1 VVRGLA
7 RGRRLIGYGVSV
19 LAFGLY
25 AVTPVGLYA
34 PDTWP
39 DYTVIAVASVLT
51 VAGTASLLLSR
62 RRGWRALFLGSLVL
76 VGVCILGSVVAKGVV
91 DRSIDTWRGVA
102 GSAQGFLAVSLGCW
116 VLAALVGLVG
126 ATVEQIRHRGRSRR
140 GVQIP
145 LAELPWESAVL
156 GGEPAITVDGPDL
169 VLQLPR
175 LLRDGELRIPASA
188 VAVVGPLPPLSARLE
203 ASDADAD
210 DDWDDD
216 WKDDWDDDADARG
229 WVAARPVVLPYLA
242 SGPAILPP
250 NLTLVLRT
258 PRRMPQLR
266 WLAHG
271 KVTDVSVRDS
281 RSLAGVLVDG
291 LRLRAVDPSGA
302 VWALALAGVPIV
314 DDEDAFIEQHREL
327 TTDPRVIQ
335 RRQALE
341 TAETAWQLGGSALFV
356 IGMAVWT
363 VTRSYPWVILA
374 GVGALSARLVPRWH
388 SRRARR
394 DEPPAPPVSPPG

>member
-1 VVRGLA
+1 M
-7 RGRRLIGYGVSV
+7 
-19 LAFGLY
+19 
-25 AVTPVGLYA
+25 
-34 PDTWP
+34 
-39 DYTVIAVASVLT
+39 LT
-51 VAGTASLLLSR
+51 AAGTASLLLSR

-91 DRSIDTWRGVA
+91 DRSLDTWRGVA

-126 ATVEQIRHRGRSRR
+126 ATVEQIRHRGRSQR

-188 VAVVGPLPPLSARLE
+188 VAVVGPPPPPSARLE
-203 ASDADAD
+203 GS
-210 DDWDDD
+210 
-216 WKDDWDDDADARG
+216 DADARG

-314 DDEDAFIEQHREL
+314 DDEDAFIEQYREL
-327 TTDPRVIQ
+327 ITDPRVIQ

-341 TAETAWQLGGSALFV
+341 TAQTAWQLGGSALFV

-388 SRRARR
+388 SRRARQ